1 MDCLAETG
9 ADVNGWAIAAIAA
22 GLLIAG
28 VWAIA
33 VSRQRSRKAGVGA
46 LMLVALIG
54 GLALAGQGT
63 AASYAL
69 GTACGGS
76 AAPQQSA
83 QQPAPAA
90 PANPAPGAG
99 VNPGGGDPGA
109 PVNPG
114 GGNPG
119 GPVNPGGG
127 NPGGPVNPGGGGQPF
142 QMESAD
148 WSQPTIPA
156 TDACT
161 SPMAPGTGRSPAISW
176 NNPPAGTVAYAIT
189 LVDADATFLHWEVL
203 NYLTATP
210 ASLSAGASGTFTAP
224 TTELVNDFGRPGY
237 GGPCPPPGA
246 APHHY
251 VLTVYA
257 LSRTVTGAAD
267 IAAATLGQV
276 QLTGLYR
283 Q

>member
-83 QQPAPAA
+83 HQPAPAA

-99 VNPGGGDPGA
+99 VNPGGGD
-109 PVNPG
+109 
-114 GGNPG
+114 
-119 GPVNPGGG
+119 
-127 NPGGPVNPGGGGQPF
+127 PGGPVNPGGGGQPF

>member
-9 ADVNGWAIAAIAA
+9 ADVNGWAVAAIAA
-22 GLLIAG
+22 GLVIAG

-33 VSRQRSRKAGVGA
+33 GSRRRSRKAGVGA
-46 LMLVALIG
+46 LLLVALVG
-54 GLALAGQGT
+54 GLALAGQD
-63 AASYAL
+63 AASSYAL
-69 GTACGGS
+69 GTECGGS

-83 QQPAPAA
+83 QQPAAGAA
-90 PANPAPGAG
+90 VNPDPGAG
-99 VNPGGGDPGA
+99 ANPGGGGDPVGG
-109 PVNPG
+109 NPG

-119 GPVNPGGG
+119 GS
-127 NPGGPVNPGGGGQPF
+127 GQPF

-156 TDACT
+156 ADACT
-161 SPMAPGTGRSPAISW
+161 SPMAPGTGSSPAISW
-176 NNPPAGTVAYAIT
+176 NNPPSGTVAYAIK
-189 LVDADATFLHWEVL
+189 LVDTDANFLHWEVL
-203 NYLTATP
+203 NYMTAAP
-210 ASLSAGASGTFTAP
+210 ATLSAGASGTFAAP
-224 TTELVNDFGRPGY
+224 TTELMNDFGRAGY

-257 LSRTVTGAAD
+257 LSHTVTGDAD
-267 IAAATLGQV
+267 IAGATLGQV
-276 QLTGLYR
+276 QLTGLYG